1 MYQENKSTTNL
12 FKLGLC
18 VIIAILV
25 VLLSIKLISI
35 IIDRSNTKA
44 TNKYMTTQ
52 LEKLNDVAKKYY
64 NSDMLPKESGTT
76 VKTSLNDL
84 IKGKVIEEIK
94 DKKGDTCDMKASYIS
109 VTKLDKEYQ
118 YKSYL
123 VCGDDTNYLNSFEAI
138 KDDKKTT
145 KTTTTKKVTPVT
157 TTKKVTTAATTT
169 TTKAPTPVTTTRPAK
184 GLIEIAFNVNGGKLV
199 NSQYVKYGEMANY
212 ITPERPGYKFLGWF
226 YHGEEFDFRTPIT
239 ADIVL
244 TAKWTK

>member
-1 MYQENKSTTNL
+1 MYQEDKSTTNL

-25 VLLSIKLISI
+25 VLLSIKLVSI
-35 IIDRSNTKA
+35 IIDRSNTKS

-64 NSDMLPKESGTT
+64 NGDILPKESGTT
-76 VKTSLNDL
+76 VKTSLKDL

-94 DKKGDTCDMKASYIS
+94 DKKGNVCDMKESYIS

-123 VCGDDTNYLNSFEAI
+123 VCGDDTNYLNSFEPI
-138 KDDKKTT
+138 KEDKKTT
-145 KTTTTKKVTPVT
+145 TTTTTKKVVT
-157 TTKKVTTAATTT
+157 TTVSTTVATT
-169 TTKAPTPVTTTRPAK
+169 TTKAQVTTTTRTTPTK
-184 GLIEIAFNVNGGKLV
+184 GLFEISFNVNGGKLV
-199 NSQYVKYGEMANY
+199 NSQFVKYGELANY
-212 ITPERPGYKFLGWF
+212 IIPERPGFKFLGWF

-239 ADIVL
+239 SDIVL
-244 TAKWTK
+244 TAKWSK

>member
-64 NSDMLPKESGTT
+64 NSDLLPKESGTT

-94 DKKGDTCDMKASYIS
+94 DKKGDACDMKASYIS

-123 VCGDDTNYLNSFEAI
+123 VCGDDTNYLNSFETI

-145 KTTTTKKVTPVT
+145 TTTTTKKVTPT
-157 TTKKVTTAATTT
+157 TTKATTVTTTT
-169 TTKAPTPVTTTRPAK
+169 TTKAQTTTTTTRSTRS
-184 GLIEIAFNVNGGKLV
+184 LIEVAFNVNGGKIV
-199 NSQYVKYGEMANY
+199 NSQYVKYGELANY
-212 ITPERPGYKFLGWF
+212 ITPERPGYRFLGWF
-226 YHGEEFDFRTPIT
+226 YHGQEFDFRTPIT